1 MNIASKQWI
10 QIFKIPNNNFSIF
23 GKTFTY
29 KSAYSLDKL
38 YPTHS
43 IKLFTPT
50 FVSLFVIYQY
60 IWNVFTLQ

>member
-1 MNIASKQWI
+1 MNITTKQWI
-10 QIFKIPNNNFSIF
+10 QIFKIPYNNFSIF
-23 GKTFTY
+23 GKVFTY

-50 FVSLFVIYQY
+50 FVSL
-60 IWNVFTLQ
+60 L